1 MDIPALPL
9 LIVAGAVAAI
19 VVLWWAFR
27 PRRLPYSKR
36 SSLLTAGEL
45 RFYQVLLQAVPPGM
59 ALFVKVRLMDVV
71 WVPDDAWRTYGAPAS
86 GMHFDFVL
94 ADAAST
100 EPQLVIELDDKSHW
114 RPETRK
120 RDAFKNAA
128 LAAASVPILRVT
140 AARRYDA
147 ADLRARIQAALSA
160 DSSR

>member
-1 MDIPALPL
+1 MEPLQIL
-9 LIVAGAVAAI
+9 LIVAGGVAVL
-19 VVLWWAFR
+19 VLAWLFGK

-36 SSLLTAGEL
+36 PALLTAGEL
-45 RFYQVLLQAVPPGM
+45 RFYHVLLQAVPPGM
-59 ALFVKVRLMDVV
+59 SLFVKVRLMDVV

-100 EPQLVIELDDKSHW
+100 EPKPVIELDDKSHW

-128 LAAASVPILRVT
+128 LAAASVPILRVA
-140 AARRYDA
+140 AARRYGA
-147 ADLRARIQAALSA
+147 ADVQAQIRAVLSA
-160 DSSR
+160 GQ